1 MPDPREHM
9 ENRPLLERIME
20 YIPGFS
26 GYLGRERRREAD
38 ALQRNFLAD
47 RLQRSKRAIDDVAR
61 ELTARGMIDNL
72 GDLDRLR
79 GKIDKLIAQIRG
91 AMHGY
96 SGFFDLVQIDEKTL
110 DRVYEHDADMLDR
123 VEELAEM
130 IEDLPKEPDPAQIAG
145 RAQACIDQTHEV
157 ERVFAMR
164 AEILQGLD

>member
-9 ENRPLLERIME
+9 ENRPLLERILQ
-20 YIPGFS
+20 YLPGFS
-26 GYLGRERRREAD
+26 GYMQRERRREAD

-47 RLQRSKRAIDDVAR
+47 RLQRAKRAIDEVSR
-61 ELTARGMIDNL
+61 ELTSRGMIDLL

-79 GKIDKLIAQIRG
+79 GKIDKLMAQIRG

-96 SGFFDLVQIDEKTL
+96 SGFFDLVQIDEKVL

-130 IEDLPKEPDPAQIAG
+130 VEDLPLERDPSQIAG
-145 RAQACIDQTHEV
+145 RVQKCIDQTHEV

>member
-1 MPDPREHM
+1 MPDPIEHL
-9 ENRPLLERIME
+9 ENRPWLERILGH
-20 YIPGFS
+20 IPGFS
-26 GYLGRERRREAD
+26 GYLQRERRREAD

-47 RLQRSKRAIDDVAR
+47 RLQRSKRAIDTVTR
-61 ELTARGMIDNL
+61 ELTARGMIDLL
-72 GDLDRLR
+72 GDFDRLR
-79 GKIDKLIAQIRG
+79 GQLDKLMAQIRG

-96 SGFFDLVQIDEKTL
+96 SGFFDLVQIDEKAL

-130 IEDLPKEPDPAQIAG
+130 IEDLPRERDPAEIAG
-145 RAQACIDQTHEV
+145 RVQKCREQADEV